1 MSRGIRSVVA
11 AFASLAVLVAGAA
24 VWEYGR
30 RSGTAAPDLSGI
42 GLIGTLAYL
51 GGIDWVRRRIQRDDL
66 RWHRALALPGG
77 ARPGL
82 LARRSKRGLALM
94 IVAVGGIFAGG
105 LLWGGARADGWNGRI
120 MTALCVVTLP
130 MLAWVVFK
138 AVRHP
143 ILVAVTSQGV
153 VAGGQTLS
161 WEHIKSVRRDKDG
174 VQLRVRDSDKGRW
187 VTVGGDGCA
196 VSNERLAHV
205 IEYYRATPHRRI
217 ALDLNAPGPLGA
229 VQ

>member
-1 MSRGIRSVVA
+1 MAV
-11 AFASLAVLVAGAA
+11 FASLAVLVAGAA

-30 RSGTAAPDLSGI
+30 RAGTAAPDLSDI

-51 GGIDWVRRRIQRDDL
+51 GGAEWLRRRIQRDDL
-66 RWHRALALPGG
+66 HWHHALALPGG
-77 ARPGL
+77 PRPGL
-82 LARRSKRGLALM
+82 LARRSKRATALETF
-94 IVAVGGIFAGG
+94 VVGGIFGGG
-105 LLWGGARADGWNGRI
+105 LLWGGSRADGWNGRI
-120 MTALCVVTLP
+120 MTALGVVALP
-130 MLAWVVFK
+130 ILAFAVFK
-138 AVRHP
+138 RLRHP
-143 ILVAVTSQGV
+143 VLVAVTSQGV

-161 WEHIKSVRRDKDG
+161 WEHIKSVRRDKEG

-187 VTVGGDGCA
+187 VTVGGTECA

-229 VQ
+229 VR